1 MTRKANKHLL
11 IVFHSQTGNTEQ
23 LIEAASRG
31 AHNGD
36 IDGVDV
42 RTLIAANAN
51 PDDLLWAD
59 GLILGTAENFGYMSG
74 AIKDFLDRTY
84 YEVEG
89 KIQSLPYALIV
100 SADNDGTGAVRSIER
115 IVGGYPFKAVR
126 EPLVVVGEVDEKA
139 LGEAEELGLLLAA
152 GLEAGVF

>member
-1 MTRKANKHLL
+1 VTRKPNKHLL
-11 IVFHSQTGNTEQ
+11 VVFHSQSGNTGR

-42 RTLIAANAN
+42 RTLTAVNAHS
-51 PDDLLWAD
+51 DDLLWAD

-100 SADNDGTGAVRSIER
+100 SANNDGTGAVRSIER
-115 IVGGYPFKAVR
+115 IVGGYPFKSVQ
-126 EPLVVVGEVDEKA
+126 EPLIVVGDVSDKS

-152 GLEAGVF
+152 GLESGIF

>member
-1 MTRKANKHLL
+1 VTQNPNKHLL
-11 IVFHSQTGNTEQ
+11 IVFHSQSGNTEQ
-23 LIEAASRG
+23 LIEAANRG
-31 AHNGD
+31 ANNGE

-42 RTLIAANAN
+42 RMLMAINAN

-100 SADNDGTGAVRSIER
+100 SADNDGSGAVRSVQR
-115 IVGGYPFKAVR
+115 IAKGYPFIAIQ
-126 EPLVVVGEVDEKA
+126 EPLVVVGEIDAQA
-139 LGEAEELGLLLAA
+139 LESAHDLGMLLAA
-152 GLEAGVF
+152 GLESGVF